1 MLARHIS
8 PFEGGRGDV
17 NTPVCPSPPS
27 LPSLPK
33 PPTCP
38 IIASAARTPTFSTIF
53 ALHSKT

>member
-17 NTPVCPSPPS
+17 NTPVCPSLPS

-33 PPTCP
+33 PPIP
-38 IIASAARTPTFSTIF
+38 PSPPTFLARF
-53 ALHSKT
+53 LHYILKPNT